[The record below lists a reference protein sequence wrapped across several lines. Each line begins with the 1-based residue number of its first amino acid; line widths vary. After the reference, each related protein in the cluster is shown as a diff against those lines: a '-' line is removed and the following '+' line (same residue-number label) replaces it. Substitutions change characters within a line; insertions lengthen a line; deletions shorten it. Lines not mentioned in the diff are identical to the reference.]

1 MRALVFAAAMAATL
15 LAFAV
20 PGASSAAA
28 GPALD
33 LIQRLADE
41 AEPVVNDD
49 ALDAKERAAKIEA
62 ILSGVLDRQQMAQ
75 TILGRHW
82 RRATPEQQA
91 ELGGLLESYLIE
103 SYASRV
109 DSFDGVID
117 FAVDGETVLGQRTLV
132 ETRILRPNQ
141 PPVAVSWQ
149 VETIDGAQVVTDI
162 LVEGVSLV
170 VSQQADFASVIRN
183 QGGLDGLIDLLR
195 KRVGSN

>member
-1 MRALVFAAAMAATL
+1 MRALIFAAAMAASL
-15 LAFAV
+15 IAYAV
-20 PGASSAAA
+20 PGATSAAA
-28 GPALD
+28 GPAQD

-49 ALDAKERAAKIEA
+49 ALDAKTRAAKVEA
-62 ILSGVLDRQQMAQ
+62 ILTGVLDQQQMAQ

-91 ELGGLLESYLIE
+91 ELAGLLETYLIE

-109 DSFDGVID
+109 DSFDGVIE
-117 FAVDGETVLGQRTLV
+117 FAVDGETKLGERTLV
-132 ETRILRPNQ
+132 DTRILRPNQ

-149 VETIDGAQVVTDI
+149 VETIGGAHVVTDI
-162 LVEGVSLV
+162 LVEGVSLI

-183 QGGLDGLIDLLR
+183 QGGIDGLIALLR
-195 KRVGSN
+195 KKVRAN